1 MKKSG
6 VLDIINHNFARI
18 RIDSYD
24 SLSIENILTSHV
36 IIVIIHYLLIRVKM
50 NTTIIYF
57 TYFIYIYCIKSVRY
71 CKGVTIVFSSI
82 IVFRVQPNL
91 CLRCHD
97 LLMTSMTF
105 LLILVF

>member
-1 MKKSG
+1 MIYALVDFSYCDKICDTMEYLMKKSG

-57 TYFIYIYCIKSVRY
+57 TYFIYIYIASKV
-71 CKGVTIVFSSI
+71 
-82 IVFRVQPNL
+82 
-91 CLRCHD
+91 
-97 LLMTSMTF
+97 
-105 LLILVF
+105 

>member
-1 MKKSG
+1 MEYLMKKSG

-57 TYFIYIYCIKSVRY
+57 TYFIYIYIYIASKV
-71 CKGVTIVFSSI
+71 
-82 IVFRVQPNL
+82 
-91 CLRCHD
+91 
-97 LLMTSMTF
+97 
-105 LLILVF
+105 

>member
-1 MKKSG
+1 M
-6 VLDIINHNFARI
+6 
-18 RIDSYD
+18 
-24 SLSIENILTSHV
+24 
-36 IIVIIHYLLIRVKM
+36 
-50 NTTIIYF
+50 
-57 TYFIYIYCIKSVRY
+57 YCIKSVRY
-71 CKGVTIVFSSI
+71 CKGVTIVFSSV

>member
-57 TYFIYIYCIKSVRY
+57 TYFIYIY
-71 CKGVTIVFSSI
+71 
-82 IVFRVQPNL
+82 
-91 CLRCHD
+91 
-97 LLMTSMTF
+97 
-105 LLILVF
+105 ILHQKCEIL